1 MSEQIGT
8 PAEELNAEFKIAVQD
23 EEATYNTV
31 ISGAIIRVRQ
41 AFQRLDEVT
50 HPIPP
55 PTAPSQPLAP

>member
-8 PAEELNAEFKIAVQD
+8 PAEELNAKFKIAVQV
-23 EEATYNTV
+23 EENIYHEV
-31 ISGAIIRVRQ
+31 ISDAIIRVNQ
-41 AFQRLDEVT
+41 AFKKLDEVT